1 MGSESTQKNSPVLF
15 DLEKEMGL
23 DKCRPFYQWA
33 SSNAHSNHISALT
46 QLGMSEA
53 QEEILLAGP
62 SNSGLTDPSHSTA
75 LSLNITTV
83 SLLSLYPSV
92 DWIVMVKIIIKFA
105 DEIGEVFLEADNNSQ

>member
-1 MGSESTQKNSPVLF
+1 
-15 DLEKEMGL
+15 MGL
-23 DKCRPFYQWA
+23 DKWRPFYKWA
-33 SSNAHSNHISALT
+33 SSNAHSNHISPLT

-62 SNSGLTDPSHSTA
+62 SNSGLTDPAHSTA
-75 LSLNITTV
+75 LPLNIRTV

-105 DEIGEVFLEADNNSQ
+105 DEIGEAFLEADNNSQ